1 MCVSQKQVTVCDD
14 RPYFSKDII
23 TAGGGLPEMLR
34 LITDVPRGKVRVKRG
49 ICPGWDSRLHQ
60 PAPDSGQWIRGL
72 QMVADLT
79 LMPDGPRVGPNP
91 HHEAEKLIPAILFSH
106 LYGLKN
112 STLYWFANKE
122 PKTISPWSLGLIEVF
137 QKSMNVEFLDVPAS
151 DEPQIC
157 FEDAVLFS
165 GLTNGGYM
173 PGLEA
178 NDWLREKVLGYCN
191 IPMMEASRPVE
202 NVVVL
207 ERLNSSRSIANME
220 EVIYTL
226 QKELLVVPKVVTSG
240 VGDFCDQVKVIATAD
255 VAVTPHGSHNINF
268 LFARR
273 YSTVLEAFPLLYYID
288 WFGNYVHA
296 ASINHY
302 ELYGTWLAEQGSMPF
317 MMRVYA
323 NLYGWKK
330 CFHTRGCMNYA
341 KSQDVAINIGQLER
355 VLKHLTSSCRVAVDK
370 SCLTQIAQEIG
381 SWKNRDRNVKF
392 DRLVLPRLRKQ
403 HGLGDDEDDDSL
415 GAASI

>member
-1 MCVSQKQVTVCDD
+1 MYHYWYCSALYLSLV
-14 RPYFSKDII
+14 
-23 TAGGGLPEMLR
+23 L
-34 LITDVPRGKVRVKRG
+34 
-49 ICPGWDSRLHQ
+49 
-60 PAPDSGQWIRGL
+60 RGL
-72 QMVADLT
+72 L
-79 LMPDGPRVGPNP
+79 
-91 HHEAEKLIPAILFSH
+91 
-106 LYGLKN
+106 
-112 STLYWFANKE
+112 
-122 PKTISPWSLGLIEVF
+122 
-137 QKSMNVEFLDVPAS
+137 
-151 DEPQIC
+151 C
-157 FEDAVLFS
+157 FV
-165 GLTNGGYM
+165 
-173 PGLEA
+173 
-178 NDWLREKVLGYCN
+178 
-191 IPMMEASRPVE
+191 
-202 NVVVL
+202 
-207 ERLNSSRSIANME
+207 
-220 EVIYTL
+220 
-226 QKELLVVPKVVTSG
+226 
-240 VGDFCDQVKVIATAD
+240 QVKVIATAD

-381 SWKNRDRNVKF
+381 SWKNRDRNAKF